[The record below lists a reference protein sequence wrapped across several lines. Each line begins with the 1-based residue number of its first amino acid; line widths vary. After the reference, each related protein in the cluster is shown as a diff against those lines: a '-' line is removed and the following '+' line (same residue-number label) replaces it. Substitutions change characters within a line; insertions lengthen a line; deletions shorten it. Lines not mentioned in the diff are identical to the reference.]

1 MPRLSARVSILL
13 LFGFLAVYLLP
24 MFPHGGSANE
34 LTRWASAASL
44 VEHRS
49 FEISWTESLIGKN
62 VDTARVGDALYSNK
76 APGTAVLAAPFYALT
91 RIFVGPPNPS
101 NIRTS
106 WFVMR
111 LVIGT
116 LPLLLLALWFHRK
129 GANEFSLATVLF
141 ATPLFLYSLLFFSH
155 VFVAVVVYFAFCL
168 LYDSDRATPKKCL
181 WAGLLSGLA
190 VTCEFSSLF
199 AILVFGAGLLFTGK
213 RERYR
218 RVAFF
223 VLGGVPFAILL
234 LVYNNSLFGS
244 PFSVSY
250 AHESFPEWAEVAS
263 QGVFGIGVPTP
274 SNAFLLLLSP
284 ARGLLFFSPIL
295 ILSAILLFTPREK
308 VTLRKRVKIWTVV
321 LSFLLMCG
329 HGAAH
334 GGWAMGA
341 RYLILILP
349 FLLDSLVRGDLARF
363 SVPLRGALFAVSFLL
378 CTIPA
383 LTFPFA
389 PPEFSFPHN
398 NFWRPLLVNE
408 HWFTP
413 TLGNALGLPAS
424 GISLLPVLLAFLGVI
439 CLVCRNAR
447 QRNGFVLGV
456 LAGFVVVGTY
466 AFLPNL
472 DDKETQFRRATIAE
486 RFFRPANRLEPIRR
500 EATAEK
506 DWKTLRRINESEWNI
521 ADTRASAP
529 DDFPYLETRTLNP
542 SPVAELKNVLALQQT
557 GKGAEGEQILQN
569 AKTKYPY
576 GRCEI
581 STNLA
586 IIYYTTN
593 RKELALQELE
603 SVQSLVDKAA
613 SPNCTRSQFL
623 LGSLYQELG
632 RNEDA
637 LRVFRQ
643 FMTNT
648 EGATDPETKS
658 YRQKLSGAGL

>member
-1 MPRLSARVSILL
+1 
-13 LFGFLAVYLLP
+13 

-34 LTRWASAASL
+34 LTRWATAASL
-44 VEHRS
+44 IEHRS

-76 APGTAVLAAPFYALT
+76 APGTAVLAAPLYALT

-111 LVIGT
+111 LLIGT
-116 LPLLLLALWFHRK
+116 LPLFLLALWFYRK
-129 GANEFSLATVLF
+129 KGDEFSLATVLF

-155 VFVAVVVYFAFCL
+155 VFVAVLVYFAFCL
-168 LYDSDRATPKKCL
+168 LFDAGGTTPKKCL

-199 AILVFGAGLLFTGK
+199 AILIFVAGLLFTGK

-234 LVYNNSLFGS
+234 LIYNNSLFGS

-250 AHESFPEWAEVAS
+250 AHEGFPEWAEVAS
-263 QGVFGIGVPTP
+263 QGVFGIGFPTP
-274 SNAFLLLLSP
+274 SNALLLLLSP
-284 ARGLLFFSPIL
+284 ARGLLFYSPIL
-295 ILSAILLFTPREK
+295 IFSVILFFTSRERT
-308 VTLRKRVKIWTVV
+308 TLRHKVKAYAVV
-321 LSFLLMCG
+321 VSFLVMCG

-349 FLLDSLVRGDLARF
+349 FLLDSLLRGEISKF
-363 SVPLRGALFAVSFLL
+363 SNPLRGALFAVSFLF

-383 LTFPFA
+383 LTFPFP

-413 TLGNALGLPAS
+413 TAANGLGLPA
-424 GISLLPVLLAFLGVI
+424 GIASLVPVLLALLAVI
-439 CLVCRNAR
+439 CLVCANAR
-447 QRNGFVLGV
+447 EPKRFVLGV
-456 LAGFVVVGTY
+456 LAGVVAVGAY

-472 DDKETQFRRATIAE
+472 DDQAARLRRATIAE
-486 RFFRPANRLEPIRR
+486 RFFRPANRLEPLRR
-500 EATAEK
+500 EAMASN
-506 DWKTLRRINESEWNI
+506 DWKTVRRINESEWNI
-521 ADTRASAP
+521 ADARAFAP
-529 DDFPYLETRTLNP
+529 DDFPYLDTRSVSQ
-542 SPVAELKNVLALQQT
+542 SPIAELKKVMALQQT
-557 GKGAEGEQILQN
+557 GKSAEGERILQA
-569 AKTKYPY
+569 AKQTYPF
-576 GRCEI
+576 GRCEF

-593 RKELALQELE
+593 RKDLALQELE
-603 SVQSLVDKAA
+603 GIQSLVDKAA
-613 SPNCTRSQFL
+613 SSNCARSQFL
-623 LGSLYQELG
+623 LGSLYQELNRG
-632 RNEDA
+632 EDA
-637 LRVFRQ
+637 RRIFRE
-643 FMTNT
+643 FMLNT
-648 EGATDPETKS
+648 EGATDAETKS
-658 YRQKLSGAGL
+658 YRQKLSGAGR